1 MSGAYFSV
9 TLAYLLDLKKMEIIL
24 AEPRGFCAGV
34 KRAVDILTITLE
46 KYKNKRQVYVLHE
59 IVHNKYIVEDFKK
72 QGVVFVNSTEDIK
85 DNGGILIF
93 SAHGV
98 SKNIEE
104 EAKRKGIQVIDAT
117 CPLVNKVHKEAKRY
131 EDSGRELILIGH
143 ENHPEVKGIRG
154 RVDDPITLVQ
164 TVEDVHNLKVTDP
177 DNLSYVTQT
186 TLSVDDTSEIIAALK
201 LRFPSI
207 TGPNLKDI
215 CYATQNRQN
224 AVKKLAEIV
233 DIVLIVGSKNS
244 SNSNRLLDLCIARGK
259 RAYLIDNYNCV
270 NKSWL
275 QGIEKIG
282 ITAGASAPDI
292 LVDELIDYLKTH
304 MNIKVSV
311 MPGGVTEN
319 VQFKI
324 PNLV

>member
-1 MSGAYFSV
+1 VSGAYFSV
-9 TLAYLLDLKKMEIIL
+9 TLAYLFDLKKMEVIL

-72 QGVVFVNSTEDIK
+72 QGVVFVSSIEDIK

-98 SKNIEE
+98 SKSIEE

-117 CPLVNKVHKEAKRY
+117 CPLVSKVHKEAKRY
-131 EDSGRELILIGH
+131 EDGGKKLILIGH

-154 RVDDPITLVQ
+154 RVDGPITLVQ
-164 TVEDVHNLKVTDP
+164 TVEDVHNLKVKDP

-201 LRFPSI
+201 LRFPNI

-259 RAYLIDNYNCV
+259 RAYLIDNYSCV

-275 QGIEKIG
+275 QGVEKIG

>member
-1 MSGAYFSV
+1 
-9 TLAYLLDLKKMEIIL
+9 MEIIL

-34 KRAVDILTITLE
+34 KRAVDILAITLE
-46 KYKNKRQVYVLHE
+46 KYKNKCQVYVLHE
-59 IVHNKYIVEDFKK
+59 IVHNKYIVEDFKR
-72 QGVVFVNSTEDIK
+72 QGVVFVNSIEEIE

-98 SKNIEE
+98 SKNIED

-117 CPLVNKVHKEAKRY
+117 CPLVSKVHKEAKRY
-131 EDSGRELILIGH
+131 ENSGKELILIGH

-154 RVDDPITLVQ
+154 RVNNPIILVQ
-164 TVEDVHNLKVTDP
+164 TVQDVCNLKVKDP

-186 TLSVDDTSEIIAALK
+186 TLSIDDTREIIVALK

-207 TGPNLKDI
+207 TGPDLKDI

-233 DIVLIVGSKNS
+233 DMVLVVGSKNS
-244 SNSNRLLDLCIARGK
+244 SNSNRLLDLCTARGK
-259 RAYLIDNYNCV
+259 RAYLVDNCSCV
-270 NKSWL
+270 NKSWF
-275 QGIEKIG
+275 QDVEKIG

-292 LVDELIDYLKTH
+292 LVDELMDYLKV
-304 MNIKVSV
+304 NLSVKISV
-311 MPGGVTEN
+311 MPGGIIEN

>member
-1 MSGAYFSV
+1 
-9 TLAYLLDLKKMEIIL
+9 MEVIL

-46 KYKNKRQVYVLHE
+46 KYKNKHQVYVLHE
-59 IVHNKYIVEDFKK
+59 IVHNEYIVEDFKK
-72 QGVVFVNSTEDIK
+72 QGVVFVSSIEDIE

-98 SKNIEE
+98 SKSIEK

-117 CPLVNKVHKEAKRY
+117 CPLVSKVHKEAKRY
-131 EDSGRELILIGH
+131 EDSGKELILIGH
-143 ENHPEVKGIRG
+143 ETHSEVKGIRG
-154 RVDDPITLVQ
+154 RVDNPITLVQ
-164 TVEDVHNLKVTDP
+164 TVEDVHSLKVKNP

-259 RAYLIDNYNCV
+259 RAHLIDNYSCV

-275 QGIEKIG
+275 QCIEKIG

-292 LVDELIDYLKTH
+292 LVDELIDYLKIH
-304 MNIKVSV
+304 MSIKVSV

-324 PNLV
+324 SNLV

>member
-1 MSGAYFSV
+1 
-9 TLAYLLDLKKMEIIL
+9 MEVIL

-34 KRAVDILTITLE
+34 KRAVDILVITLE

-59 IVHNKYIVEDFKK
+59 IVHNKYIVENFKK
-72 QGVVFVNSTEDIK
+72 QGVVFVNNIEYIEAND
-85 DNGGILIF
+85 GILIF

-98 SKNIEE
+98 SKSIEE
-104 EAKRKGIQVIDAT
+104 EVKRKGIQVIDAT
-117 CPLVNKVHKEAKRY
+117 CPLVSKVHKEAKRY

-143 ENHPEVKGIRG
+143 ENHPEVNGIIG
-154 RVDDPITLVQ
+154 RVDAPITLVQ
-164 TVEDVHNLKVTDP
+164 TVEDVHNLKVKDT
-177 DNLSYVTQT
+177 DNLSYFTQT
-186 TLSVDDTSEIIAALK
+186 TLSVDDTREIIAALK
-201 LRFPSI
+201 FMFPSI

-224 AVKKLAEIV
+224 AAKKLAEIV
-233 DIVLIVGSKNS
+233 DMVLIVGSKNS

-275 QGIEKIG
+275 QGVEKVG

-292 LVDELIDYLKTH
+292 LVGELIDYLKTH

-311 MPGGVTEN
+311 MPGGVAEN
-319 VQFKI
+319 VQFKV

>member
-1 MSGAYFSV
+1 
-9 TLAYLLDLKKMEIIL
+9 MEIIL

-34 KRAVDILTITLE
+34 KRAVDILAITLE
-46 KYKNKRQVYVLHE
+46 KYKNERQVYVLHE

-72 QGVVFVNSTEDIK
+72 QGVVFVNSIEDIK

-98 SKNIEE
+98 SKSIEE
-104 EAKRKGIQVIDAT
+104 EAKKKGVQVIDAT
-117 CPLVNKVHKEAKRY
+117 CPLVSKVHKEAKRY
-131 EDSGRELILIGH
+131 EDSGKELILIGH

-154 RVDDPITLVQ
+154 RVNNSIALVQ
-164 TVEDVHNLKVTDP
+164 TVEDVRDLKVKDP
-177 DNLSYVTQT
+177 ENLSYVTQT
-186 TLSVDDTSEIIAALK
+186 TLSVDDTHEIITALK

-207 TGPNLKDI
+207 TGPDLKDI

-224 AVKKLAEIV
+224 AVKKLAKIV

-259 RAYLIDNYNCV
+259 RAYLIDNYSCV
-270 NKSWL
+270 NKSWF
-275 QGIEKIG
+275 QGVEKIG

-292 LVDELIDYLKTH
+292 LVDELINYLKIN

-311 MPGGVTEN
+311 MPDGVTEN

>member
-1 MSGAYFSV
+1 
-9 TLAYLLDLKKMEIIL
+9 MEIIL

-34 KRAVDILTITLE
+34 KRAVDILAITLE
-46 KYKNKRQVYVLHE
+46 KYKNKCQVYVLHE
-59 IVHNKYIVEDFKK
+59 IVHNKYIVEDFKR
-72 QGVVFVNSTEDIK
+72 QGVVFVNSIEEIE

-98 SKNIEE
+98 SKNIED

-117 CPLVNKVHKEAKRY
+117 CPLVSKVHKEAKRY
-131 EDSGRELILIGH
+131 ENSGKELILIGH

-154 RVDDPITLVQ
+154 RVNNPIILVQ
-164 TVEDVHNLKVTDP
+164 TVQDVRNLKVKDP

-186 TLSVDDTSEIIAALK
+186 TLSIDDTREIIVALK

-207 TGPNLKDI
+207 TGPDLKDI

-224 AVKKLAEIV
+224 AVKKLAKITDV
-233 DIVLIVGSKNS
+233 VLIVGSKNS
-244 SNSNRLLDLCIARGK
+244 SNSNRLLDLCISTGK
-259 RAYLIDNYNCV
+259 RAYLIDSYRCV

-275 QGIEKIG
+275 QGAEKIG

-292 LVDELIDYLKTH
+292 LVDELMDYLKV
-304 MNIKVSV
+304 NLSVKISV
-311 MPGGVTEN
+311 MPGGIIEN

>member
-1 MSGAYFSV
+1 
-9 TLAYLLDLKKMEIIL
+9 MEIIL

-34 KRAVDILTITLE
+34 KRAVDILAITLE
-46 KYKNKRQVYVLHE
+46 KYKNKCQVYVLHE
-59 IVHNKYIVEDFKK
+59 IVHNKYIVEDFKR
-72 QGVVFVNSTEDIK
+72 QGVVFVNSIEEIE

-98 SKNIEE
+98 SKNIEDK
-104 EAKRKGIQVIDAT
+104 AKRKGIQVIDAT
-117 CPLVNKVHKEAKRY
+117 CPLVSKVHKEAKRY
-131 EDSGRELILIGH
+131 ENSGKELILIGH

-154 RVDDPITLVQ
+154 RVNNPIILVQ
-164 TVEDVHNLKVTDP
+164 TVQEVRNLKVKDP

-186 TLSVDDTSEIIAALK
+186 TLSIDDTREIIVALK

-207 TGPNLKDI
+207 TGPDLKNI

-233 DIVLIVGSKNS
+233 DMVLVVGSKNS
-244 SNSNRLLDLCIARGK
+244 SNSNRLLDLCTARGK
-259 RAYLIDNYNCV
+259 RAYLIDNYICV
-270 NKSWL
+270 NKSWF
-275 QGIEKIG
+275 QGVEKIG

-292 LVDELIDYLKTH
+292 LVDELMDYLKV
-304 MNIKVSV
+304 NLSVKISV
-311 MPGGVTEN
+311 MPGGIIEN

>member
-1 MSGAYFSV
+1 
-9 TLAYLLDLKKMEIIL
+9 MEIIL

-34 KRAVDILTITLE
+34 KRAVDILAITLE
-46 KYKNKRQVYVLHE
+46 KYKNERQVYVLHE
-59 IVHNKYIVEDFKK
+59 IVHNKYIVEGFKK
-72 QGVVFVNSTEDIK
+72 QGVVFVNSIEDIK

-98 SKNIEE
+98 SKSIED
-104 EAKRKGIQVIDAT
+104 EAKRKGIQTIDAT
-117 CPLVNKVHKEAKRY
+117 CPLVSKVHKKAKRH
-131 EDSGRELILIGH
+131 EDSGKELILIGH

-154 RVDDPITLVQ
+154 RVNNPITLVQ
-164 TVEDVHNLKVTDP
+164 TVQDVRNLKVKDP

-186 TLSVDDTSEIIAALK
+186 TLSIDDTREIIAALK
-201 LRFPSI
+201 IRFPSI
-207 TGPNLKDI
+207 IGPNLKDI

-244 SNSNRLLDLCIARGK
+244 SNSNRLLDLCTARGK
-259 RAYLIDNYNCV
+259 RAYLIDNYSYV

-275 QGIEKIG
+275 QSVERIG

-292 LVDELIDYLKTH
+292 LIDELINYLKIS
-304 MNIKVSV
+304 MNTKVSV
-311 MPGGVTEN
+311 MPDGVTEN
-319 VQFKI
+319 VKFKI
-324 PNLV
+324 PNLG

>member
-1 MSGAYFSV
+1 
-9 TLAYLLDLKKMEIIL
+9 MEIIL

-34 KRAVDILTITLE
+34 KRAVDILAITLK
-46 KYKNKRQVYVLHE
+46 KYRNKCQVYVLHE

-72 QGVVFVNSTEDIK
+72 QGVIFVKSVEEIED
-85 DNGGILIF
+85 NQGVLLF

-98 SKNIEE
+98 SESVE
-104 EAKRKGIQVIDAT
+104 CDAKRKGIKVVDAT
-117 CPLVNKVHKEAKRY
+117 CPLVSKVHKEAKRY
-131 EDSGRELILIGH
+131 EDLGKELILIGH

-154 RVDDPITLVQ
+154 RVNNHIILVQ
-164 TVEDVHNLKVTDP
+164 TVQDVYNLQVKNP

-186 TLSVDDTSEIIAALK
+186 TLSIDDTKEIIAALMLK
-201 LRFPSI
+201 FPNI

-233 DIVLIVGSKNS
+233 DMVLIIGSKNS
-244 SNSNRLLDLCIARGK
+244 SNSNRLLDLCVAKGK
-259 RAYLIDNYNCV
+259 KAYLIDNHTCID
-270 NKSWL
+270 KSWME
-275 QGIEKIG
+275 GVEKLG

-292 LVDELIDYLKTH
+292 LVDNLIDYLKT
-304 MNIKVSV
+304 ITDVKISI
-311 MPGGVTEN
+311 MPGGITEN

-324 PNLV
+324 PAHISKPSTTV

>member
-1 MSGAYFSV
+1 
-9 TLAYLLDLKKMEIIL
+9 MEVIL

-34 KRAVDILTITLE
+34 KRAVAILNITLE
-46 KYKNKRQVYVLHE
+46 KYKNKHQIYVLHE
-59 IVHNKYIVEDFKK
+59 IVHNKYIIEDFKK
-72 QGVVFVNSTEDIK
+72 QGVVFVNSIEDIE
-85 DNGGILIF
+85 DNKGILIF

-98 SKNIEE
+98 SKSIEE
-104 EAKRKGIQVIDAT
+104 ESKRKGIKVIDAT
-117 CPLVNKVHKEAKRY
+117 CPLVSKVHTEAKRY
-131 EDSGRELILIGH
+131 EDNGRELILIGH

-154 RVDDPITLVQ
+154 RIDDPITLVQ
-164 TVEDVHNLKVTDP
+164 SIEDVHNLKVNDP
-177 DNLSYVTQT
+177 DNLSYFTQT
-186 TLSVDDTSEIIAALK
+186 TLSVDDTKEIIAALK
-201 LRFPSI
+201 LRFPNI

-224 AVKKLAEIV
+224 AVKRLAEII

-275 QGIEKIG
+275 HGVEKIG

-292 LVDELIDYLKTH
+292 LINELIDYLKTY
-304 MNIKVSV
+304 MNVKVSV
-311 MPGGVTEN
+311 MLDGVVEN

-324 PNLV
+324 PNLI

>member
-1 MSGAYFSV
+1 M
-9 TLAYLLDLKKMEIIL
+9 LAYLLDLTKMEIIL

-34 KRAVDILTITLE
+34 KRAVDILAITLE
-46 KYKNKRQVYVLHE
+46 KYKNERQVYVLHE

-72 QGVVFVNSTEDIK
+72 QGVVFVSSIEAIED
-85 DNGGILIF
+85 NEGILIF

-98 SKNIEE
+98 SKNIED

-117 CPLVNKVHKEAKRY
+117 CPLVSKVHKEAKRY
-131 EDSGRELILIGH
+131 ENSGKELILIGH

-154 RVDDPITLVQ
+154 RVNNPITLVQ
-164 TVEDVHNLKVTDP
+164 TLQDVYDLKVKDP

-186 TLSVDDTSEIIAALK
+186 TLSIDDTHEIIVALK

-207 TGPNLKDI
+207 TGPDLKDI

-233 DIVLIVGSKNS
+233 DMVLVVGSKNS
-244 SNSNRLLDLCIARGK
+244 SNSNRLLDLCTAREK
-259 RAYLIDNYNCV
+259 RAYLIDNYRCV
-270 NKSWL
+270 NKSWF
-275 QGIEKIG
+275 QGVEKIG

-292 LVDELIDYLKTH
+292 LVDELMDYLKV
-304 MNIKVSV
+304 NLSVKISV
-311 MPGGVTEN
+311 MPGGIIEN

>member
-1 MSGAYFSV
+1 
-9 TLAYLLDLKKMEIIL
+9 MEIIL

-34 KRAVDILTITLE
+34 KRAVDILAITLE
-46 KYKNKRQVYVLHE
+46 KYKNERQVYVLHE

-72 QGVVFVNSTEDIK
+72 QGVVFVSSIEEIED
-85 DNGGILIF
+85 NEGILIF

-98 SKNIEE
+98 SKNIED

-117 CPLVNKVHKEAKRY
+117 CPLVSKVHKEAKRY
-131 EDSGRELILIGH
+131 ENSGKELILIGH

-154 RVDDPITLVQ
+154 RVNNPITLVQ
-164 TVEDVHNLKVTDP
+164 TLQDVYDLKVKDP

-186 TLSVDDTSEIIAALK
+186 TLSIDDTRDIIAALK
-201 LRFPSI
+201 LRFPGI
-207 TGPNLKDI
+207 TGPDLKDI

-233 DIVLIVGSKNS
+233 DMVLVVGSKNS
-244 SNSNRLLDLCIARGK
+244 SNSNRLLDLCTARGK
-259 RAYLIDNYNCV
+259 RAYLIDNYSCV
-270 NKSWL
+270 NKSWF
-275 QGIEKIG
+275 QGVEKIG

-292 LVDELIDYLKTH
+292 LVDELMDYLKV
-304 MNIKVSV
+304 NLSVKISV
-311 MPGGVTEN
+311 MPGGITEN

>member
-1 MSGAYFSV
+1 
-9 TLAYLLDLKKMEIIL
+9 MEIIL

-34 KRAVDILTITLE
+34 KRAVDILAITLE
-46 KYKNKRQVYVLHE
+46 KYKNKCQVYVLHE
-59 IVHNKYIVEDFKK
+59 IVHNKYIVEDFKR
-72 QGVVFVNSTEDIK
+72 QGAVFVNSIEEIE

-98 SKNIEE
+98 SKNIED

-117 CPLVNKVHKEAKRY
+117 CPLVSKVHKEAKRY
-131 EDSGRELILIGH
+131 ENGGKELILIGH

-154 RVDDPITLVQ
+154 RVNNPIILVQ
-164 TVEDVHNLKVTDP
+164 TVQDVRNLKVKDP

-186 TLSVDDTSEIIAALK
+186 TLSIDDTREIIVALK

-207 TGPNLKDI
+207 TGPDLKDI

-233 DIVLIVGSKNS
+233 DMVLVVGSKNS
-244 SNSNRLLDLCIARGK
+244 SNSNRLLDLCTARGK
-259 RAYLIDNYNCV
+259 KAYLIDNYSCV

-275 QGIEKIG
+275 QGVEKIG

-292 LVDELIDYLKTH
+292 LVDELIDYLKV
-304 MNIKVSV
+304 NLSVKISV
-311 MPGGVTEN
+311 MPGDITEN

>member
-1 MSGAYFSV
+1 
-9 TLAYLLDLKKMEIIL
+9 MEIIL

-34 KRAVDILTITLE
+34 RRAVDILAITLE
-46 KYKNKRQVYVLHE
+46 KYKNKCQVYVLHE

-72 QGVVFVNSTEDIK
+72 QGVVFVNSIEDIK
-85 DNGGILIF
+85 DSGGILIF

-98 SKNIEE
+98 SKSIEE
-104 EAKRKGIQVIDAT
+104 KAKKKGVQVIDAT
-117 CPLVNKVHKEAKRY
+117 CPLVSKVHKEAKRY
-131 EDSGRELILIGH
+131 EDNGKELILVGH

-154 RVDDPITLVQ
+154 RVDNPIALVQ
-164 TVEDVHNLKVTDP
+164 TVEDVHNLKVKDP

-186 TLSVDDTSEIIAALK
+186 TLSVDDTREIIAALK
-201 LRFPSI
+201 FRFPSI

-244 SNSNRLLDLCIARGK
+244 SNSNRLLDLCTARGK
-259 RAYLIDNYNCV
+259 RAYLIDNYSCV

-275 QGIEKIG
+275 QGVEKIG

-292 LVDELIDYLKTH
+292 LVDELINYLKVN

-311 MPGGVTEN
+311 MPDGVTEN

-324 PNLV
+324 PNLA

>member
-1 MSGAYFSV
+1 
-9 TLAYLLDLKKMEIIL
+9 MEIIL

-34 KRAVDILTITLE
+34 KRAVDILAITLE

-72 QGVVFVNSTEDIK
+72 QGVVFVNSIEDIK
-85 DNGGILIF
+85 DNGGVLIF

-104 EAKRKGIQVIDAT
+104 EAKRRGIHVINAT
-117 CPLVNKVHKEAKRY
+117 CPLVSKVHKEAKRY
-131 EDSGRELILIGH
+131 EDNGRELILIGH

-154 RVDDPITLVQ
+154 RVNSPIALVQ
-164 TVEDVHNLKVTDP
+164 TVGDVRNLKVKDP

-186 TLSVDDTSEIIAALK
+186 TLSIDDTREIIAALK

-233 DIVLIVGSKNS
+233 DVVLIVGSKNS
-244 SNSNRLLDLCIARGK
+244 SNSNRLLDLCTVRGK
-259 RAYLIDNYNCV
+259 RAYLIDNYSCV

-275 QGIEKIG
+275 QGVEKVG

-292 LVDELIDYLKTH
+292 LVNELIDYLKA
-304 MNIKVSV
+304 NANVKVSV
-311 MPGGVTEN
+311 MPGGIAEN
-319 VQFKI
+319 VRFKI
-324 PNLV
+324 PSLV

>member
-1 MSGAYFSV
+1 
-9 TLAYLLDLKKMEIIL
+9 MEIIL

-34 KRAVDILTITLE
+34 KRAVDILAITLE
-46 KYKNKRQVYVLHE
+46 KYQNKCRVYVLHE
-59 IVHNKYIVEDFKK
+59 IVHNKYIVEDFKR
-72 QGVVFVNSTEDIK
+72 QGVVFVNSIDEIK

-98 SKNIEE
+98 SKSIED
-104 EAKRKGIQVIDAT
+104 EAKKKGIQVIDAT
-117 CPLVNKVHKEAKRY
+117 CPLVSKVHKEAQRY
-131 EDSGRELILIGH
+131 EESGKELILIGH

-154 RVDDPITLVQ
+154 RVNNHIALVQ
-164 TVEDVHNLKVTDP
+164 TVQDVCNLQVKDSS
-177 DNLSYVTQT
+177 NLSYVTQT
-186 TLSVDDTSEIIAALK
+186 TLSIDDTREIIAALK

-207 TGPNLKDI
+207 TGPDLKDI

-233 DIVLIVGSKNS
+233 DMVFIIGSKNS
-244 SNSNRLLDLCIARGK
+244 SNSNRLLDLCIAKGK

-270 NKSWL
+270 DNRWL
-275 QGIEKIG
+275 ESVKKLG

-292 LVDELIDYLKTH
+292 LVDELIDYLKTRVDV
-304 MNIKVSV
+304 KVSI
-311 MPGGVTEN
+311 MPGGITEN

-324 PNLV
+324 PNMIKG